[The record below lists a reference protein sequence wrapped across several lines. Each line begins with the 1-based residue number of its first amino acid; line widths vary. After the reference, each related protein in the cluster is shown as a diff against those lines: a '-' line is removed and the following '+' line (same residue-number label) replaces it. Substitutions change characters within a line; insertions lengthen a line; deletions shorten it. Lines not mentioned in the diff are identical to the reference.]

1 VELARLVVCG
11 LKLDLGDIYML
22 WDDDGFRGHGL
33 KVTRTC
39 SADRSGGTCK
49 LFGLLRIHICCGQFL
64 SLG

>member
-1 VELARLVVCG
+1 VV
-11 LKLDLGDIYML
+11 LSSIWVIYIYML

-49 LFGLLRIHICCGQFL
+49 LFGLIKDSYMLRSILESWIKK
-64 SLG
+64 